1 MKPYVKLAS
10 GLVLGGMGLFTLERY
25 GLGRTNPEGLHLAGW
40 VVSTMVLVPLALIA
54 AGCVTFVVGRIRRL

>member
-25 GLGRTNPEGLHLAGW
+25 GLGRVNPEGLHLAGW
-40 VVSTMVLVPLALIA
+40 VVTAMILVPLALIG
-54 AGCVTFVVGRIRRL
+54 AGCVTFMVGRIRRL

>member
-25 GLGRTNPEGLHLAGW
+25 GLGRVSPGGLHLASW
-40 VVSTMVLVPLALIA
+40 MVMAMILVPLALIG
-54 AGCVTFVVGRIRRL
+54 AGCITFVVGRIRRL

>member
-25 GLGRTNPEGLHLAGW
+25 GLGRVNPGGLHLAGW
-40 VVSTMVLVPLALIA
+40 VVNAMILIPLALIA
-54 AGCVTFVVGRIRRL
+54 AGCLTFLVGRIRRL